1 MTKWDTFTS
10 LLKDYNLDEL
20 LDKLE
25 KRASADQPEQM
36 KQIILTA
43 AYEGEECQSYHGKKI
58 ITKIIEVIMNEK
70 LKKEVRSQK
79 SGQV

>member
-10 LLKDYNLDEL
+10 LLKDYNMDEL

-25 KRASADQPEQM
+25 RRASADQPEQI

-43 AYEGEECQSYHGKKI
+43 AYEGEECESYHGRKI
-58 ITKIIEVIMNEK
+58 ITKIIEVILNEK
-70 LKKEVRSQK
+70 LKKGVES
-79 SGQV
+79 